1 MIGQCS
7 LKSDKGPE
15 KGEIQL
21 GINIIIAIEQTRV
34 EYTGERNTLPIQR
47 EFNWSTEIK
56 GSQMCNIQ
64 QIKC

>member
-15 KGEIQL
+15 KGKIQL
-21 GINIIIAIEQTRV
+21 GINSIIAIEQTRV

-47 EFNWSTEIK
+47 EFNWSTEK
-56 GSQMCNIQ
+56 GH
-64 QIKC
+64 KCATFNK